1 MLSIRYVH
9 RGYENRVIESLKDCG
24 LSVVV
29 GLPGIGKTRIVE
41 FCSSKLS
48 DEMDAPIV
56 WISFKDFD
64 HVKLI
69 YDGKEKILPK
79 EWIGEC

>member
-1 MLSIRYVH
+1 
-9 RGYENRVIESLKDCG
+9 LKDCG
-24 LSVVV
+24 LSVV

-56 WISFKDFD
+56 RISFKDFD
-64 HVKLI
+64 HINL
-69 YDGKEKILPK
+69 YTMGRRRFSQR
-79 EWIGEC
+79 

>member
-1 MLSIRYVH
+1 MS
-9 RGYENRVIESLKDCG
+9 
-24 LSVVV
+24 VV

-56 WISFKDFD
+56 RISFKDFD
-64 HVKLI
+64 HINL
-69 YDGKEKILPK
+69 YTMGRRRFSQR
-79 EWIGEC
+79 